1 MLVDVDDDNS
11 GVEWAYTIAISAGA
25 PVMISQERKGLERVS
40 YSLVLDKISLS
51 EWYPLLTPKMTWY
64 TRKQSLPIKLGPF

>member
-25 PVMISQERKGLERVS
+25 PVMIDLYNEDENSTHVIGLS
-40 YSLVLDKISLS
+40 
-51 EWYPLLTPKMTWY
+51 
-64 TRKQSLPIKLGPF
+64 